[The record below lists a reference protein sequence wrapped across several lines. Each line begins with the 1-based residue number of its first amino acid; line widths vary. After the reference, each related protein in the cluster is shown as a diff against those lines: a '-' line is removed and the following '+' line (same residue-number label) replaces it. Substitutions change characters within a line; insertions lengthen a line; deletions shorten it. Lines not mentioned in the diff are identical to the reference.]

1 MFSIKLRIGAKIAIV
16 SGAGILLVAGMLLNE
31 QFNNRTVEDL
41 THLTVVH
48 DGVAASAL
56 ASDNAL
62 RRIQLANREIR
73 SALTS
78 ETLQRA
84 RGDLQQ
90 ASSDGEAILGKL
102 EREAVFAENRERFG
116 SLNRLFQDYAA
127 AIRAIGDRQQ
137 TLIDNLHKSEEALST
152 WSKLYASLV
161 ESHAFAG
168 LAFRQEVER
177 DVREANSTFKD
188 ARIEAWRVM
197 ATNEAVQIERI
208 NKIDQETADALK
220 RARNLADDAS
230 VGTSLDQLVK
240 QVTVFAD
247 AQQATIAALAAQTKI
262 QAERVDATGQQVQE
276 LLNQAQAFANGHA
289 TEAVTTL
296 NAALARAG
304 SIGLVVGVFAI
315 LVLIGSMV
323 FGVFSIARPISRIGE
338 VLMVLAKGNKSV
350 SIPFETR
357 YDEVGDNAR
366 AAKAFRDNLQRIEQ
380 METEQKS
387 TQAQAVSERK
397 ASMHKL
403 ADEFQAVVGNIIDS
417 VSKSSGQLEKA
428 AGTLTKTAEE
438 TQGLS
443 AKVASASEEASANV
457 KSVSVASERMTATV
471 NEIADQVQQANR
483 IAGDAVT
490 QAQRTDVRITEL
502 SKAAARIGDVLKLI
516 TAIAEQTNLL
526 ALNATIEAA
535 RAGEAGKGFAVV
547 AQEVKALA
555 AQTAKATDEIG
566 TQIADMQNAT
576 EDSVTAIKEIGET
589 INRVSEIAST
599 IAAAVE
605 QQGSANSEILRNVQH
620 AARGTAVVATN
631 IVDVN
636 RGASNTGSASEQVL
650 ASAKSLATESAHLKE
665 EVGRF
670 LSTVRAA

>member
-1 MFSIKLRIGAKIAIV
+1 MFRIKLRIGAKLAIV
-16 SGAGILLVAGMLLNE
+16 SGAGMLLVAGMLLNE

-56 ASDNAL
+56 AADNAL
-62 RRIQLANREIR
+62 RRVQLANREIR
-73 SALTS
+73 SALTL
-78 ETLQRA
+78 EALQRA

-90 ASSDGEAILGKL
+90 ASADGEGILGKL

-116 SLNRLFQDYAA
+116 RLNRLFQDYAA
-127 AIRAIGDRQQ
+127 AIRDIGDRQQ
-137 TLIDNLHKSEEALST
+137 TLIDNLQKSEEALST
-152 WSKLYASLV
+152 WSKLYSSLV
-161 ESHAFAG
+161 DSHAIAG

-240 QVTVFAD
+240 QVTAFAD
-247 AQQATIAALAAQTKI
+247 AQQASIASLAAQTKI
-262 QAERVDATGQQVQE
+262 QADRVDATGQQIQE
-276 LLNQAQAFANGHA
+276 LLKQAQAFANGHA

-304 SIGLVVGVFAI
+304 NIGLVVGVFAI
-315 LVLIGSMV
+315 FVLIGSMV

-338 VLMVLAKGNKSV
+338 VLMELAMGNKSV

-357 YDEVGDNAR
+357 HDEVGDNAR

-417 VSKSSGQLEKA
+417 VSKSSSQLEKA

-443 AKVASASEEASANV
+443 AKVASASEEASGNV
-457 KSVSVASERMTATV
+457 KSVSAASERMTATV

-566 TQIADMQNAT
+566 TQIAGMQNAT

-589 INRVSEIAST
+589 IHRVSEIAST
-599 IAAAVE
+599 IATAVE
-605 QQGSANSEILRNVQH
+605 QQGTANSEILRNVQH
-620 AARGTAVVATN
+620 AARGTAEVVTN

-636 RGASNTGSASEQVL
+636 RGANNTGSASEQVL

>member
-1 MFSIKLRIGAKIAIV
+1 
-16 SGAGILLVAGMLLNE
+16 
-31 QFNNRTVEDL
+31 
-41 THLTVVH
+41 
-48 DGVAASAL
+48 
-56 ASDNAL
+56 
-62 RRIQLANREIR
+62 
-73 SALTS
+73 
-78 ETLQRA
+78 
-84 RGDLQQ
+84 
-90 ASSDGEAILGKL
+90 
-102 EREAVFAENRERFG
+102 
-116 SLNRLFQDYAA
+116 
-127 AIRAIGDRQQ
+127 
-137 TLIDNLHKSEEALST
+137 
-152 WSKLYASLV
+152 
-161 ESHAFAG
+161 
-168 LAFRQEVER
+168 
-177 DVREANSTFKD
+177 
-188 ARIEAWRVM
+188 
-197 ATNEAVQIERI
+197 
-208 NKIDQETADALK
+208 
-220 RARNLADDAS
+220 
-230 VGTSLDQLVK
+230 
-240 QVTVFAD
+240 
-247 AQQATIAALAAQTKI
+247 
-262 QAERVDATGQQVQE
+262 
-276 LLNQAQAFANGHA
+276 
-289 TEAVTTL
+289 
-296 NAALARAG
+296 
-304 SIGLVVGVFAI
+304 
-315 LVLIGSMV
+315 
-323 FGVFSIARPISRIGE
+323 
-338 VLMVLAKGNKSV
+338 
-350 SIPFETR
+350 
-357 YDEVGDNAR
+357 
-366 AAKAFRDNLQRIEQ
+366 
-380 METEQKS
+380 
-387 TQAQAVSERK
+387 
-397 ASMHKL
+397 
-403 ADEFQAVVGNIIDS
+403 
-417 VSKSSGQLEKA
+417 
-428 AGTLTKTAEE
+428 
-438 TQGLS
+438 
-443 AKVASASEEASANV
+443 
-457 KSVSVASERMTATV
+457 V